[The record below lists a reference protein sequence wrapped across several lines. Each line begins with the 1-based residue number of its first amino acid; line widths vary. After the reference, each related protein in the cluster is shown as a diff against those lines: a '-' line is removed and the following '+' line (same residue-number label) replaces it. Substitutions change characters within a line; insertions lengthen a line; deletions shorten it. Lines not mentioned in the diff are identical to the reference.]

1 MLSENQQEDL
11 RKAVLNQLA
20 QQEGWH
26 HANVFGLEFAVKSF
40 DTAVGPKEANVIL
53 RPSSEGGWW
62 LSGHYTSEG
71 RNVLSTCDVH
81 IASSTEIASAVAF
94 FAGEVDKAVHESYA
108 ASLWLKRQRREC

>member
-40 DTAVGPKEANVIL
+40 DTAVGPKEANAVL
-53 RPSSEGGWW
+53 RPSSDGGWW
-62 LSGHYTSEG
+62 LSAHYTSEG

-81 IASSTEIASAVAF
+81 IGSSDEIATVVTQFASQIDEAVAQ
-94 FAGEVDKAVHESYA
+94 SYA
-108 ASLWLKRQRREC
+108 ARLHLMRQSQG